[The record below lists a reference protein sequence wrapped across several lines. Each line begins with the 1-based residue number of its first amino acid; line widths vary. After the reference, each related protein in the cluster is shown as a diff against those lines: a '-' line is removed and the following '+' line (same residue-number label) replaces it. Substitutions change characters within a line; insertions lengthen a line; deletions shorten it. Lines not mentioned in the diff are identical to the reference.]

1 MYCWYC
7 GRTHQSAYRARFPS
21 LAKLV
26 EQCGQDSDLRD
37 EVLGKQKWLV
47 DKCVK
52 AGTRH
57 ITISFGD
64 APSTVTS
71 TERQEVECADFG
83 EHVELQYYMDKYKG
97 GLGDPN
103 TNGSPPQPVRGSA
116 HPTSLSL
123 FQCI

>member
-21 LAKLV
+21 LANLV
-26 EQCGQDSDLRD
+26 EQCGQGSDLLD